1 MGTKDK
7 GDRSAFWAKQFRDF
21 LDAKKSGVQTA
32 FQTVEDIVYGLLDS
46 NGGEMKLEE
55 IYYVF
60 FTQEGKQY
68 DNDSMRA
75 AVVESLRKLCD
86 SGRVEHTKHGHYKV
100 I

>member
-7 GDRSAFWAKQFRDF
+7 GDRAAFGAKQFREYY
-21 LDAKKSGVQTA
+21 DAKKKGKPQEFRA
-32 FQTVEDIVYGLLDS
+32 VEVIVYGLLQS
-46 NGGEMKLEE
+46 KGEVMKLEE
-55 IYYVF
+55 IYHAF

-75 AVVESLRKLCD
+75 AVVESLQKLCEK
-86 SGRVEHTKHGHYKV
+86 GKVKQIQNGYYKA